1 MKTVKKIRSPAMTE
15 RINAPIASGVRR
27 NLELVFIRAVI
38 KNNEKIYSAVST
50 ESFRLIVNK
59 VHSEFLNAD
68 K

>member
-1 MKTVKKIRSPAMTE
+1 MTTVKKIRSPAMTE
-15 RINAPIASGVRR
+15 RINAPIARGVRR
-27 NLELVFIRAVI
+27 NLKLVFIRAVI

-59 VHSEFLNAD
+59 VHAKFLNAD